1 MPFTLSHAAYAV
13 PLARPLG
20 RLSGRRVPVST
31 LVIGSWV
38 PDIAYMLPVALP
50 RSSHTLDG
58 LLWFCLPMG
67 WLCYL
72 LWHHVIRA
80 ALCDLMPMASLR
92 ARLARFARPGLPT
105 ASFRAVSVGL
115 LVGAV
120 SHLLL
125 DGFTHREQFFV
136 QLMPFL
142 QLEVLR
148 AGSYHL
154 PLYNLLQHVLGIVGL
169 AWLGRM
175 GLQALGREASGFMP
189 ASRLTHV
196 QRRSLWLAFAL
207 GVLAVMV
214 GPLVQA
220 VLAHGG
226 AIEEWLA
233 TGAFRAMSLCGI
245 GLLAYGLVWQR
256 LGLVRPAGRH
266 DGLRAN
272 TRS

>member
-38 PDIAYMLPVALP
+38 PDIAYMLPAALP

-58 LLWFCLPMG
+58 LLWFCLPVG

-80 ALCDLMPMASLR
+80 AVCDLMPMASLR

-105 ASFRAVSVGL
+105 ASVRAVSVGL
-115 LVGAV
+115 LVGSI

-125 DGFTHREQFFV
+125 DGFTHQEQFFV

-142 QLEVLR
+142 QMEVLQ

-154 PLYNLLQHVLGIVGL
+154 PLYNLLQHVLGIAGLVWVGHV
-169 AWLGRM
+169 
-175 GLQALGREASGFMP
+175 GLQALGREASGFLP

-207 GVLAVMV
+207 GTLLVSV
-214 GPLVQA
+214 GPLVQGL
-220 VLAHGG
+220 LAHGSD
-226 AIEEWLA
+226 IEEWLA
-233 TGAFRAMSLCGI
+233 LGAFRTMSVCGV
-245 GLLAYGLVWQR
+245 GLVAYGLVWQR
-256 LGLVRPAGRH
+256 LGLVRPAGRR
-266 DGLRAN
+266 DGLQAQ